1 MTTWQVIQEDL
12 HKLEVEDMLQSQDI
26 EAFVDDSNNE
36 PVKEDEELYMQLRT
50 ELLLYHLVM
59 GLISM
64 AVKLIVMKMR
74 YTIIHLYI

>member
-36 PVKEDEELYMQLRT
+36 PVKEDEEL
-50 ELLLYHLVM
+50 
-59 GLISM
+59 LIENIIIIISFSDGFDFDGGEIDSDEDEIHNHT
-64 AVKLIVMKMR
+64 LI
-74 YTIIHLYI
+74 YI